1 MNQKKHRVL
10 QTLKNTG
17 GVWCLQ
23 KNRYAHKKCQKNDC
37 KEQNFAF
44 SVPQRSMQRHS
55 FLATRAR
62 LTSFFRKTPQNYDN
76 RFGLT
81 RGKVSKSGRKTTI
94 LTKVVQMAQIITI
107 SNDRNCTLERPYR
120 HSIAP
125 TY

>member
-55 FLATRAR
+55 LHVRVT
-62 LTSFFRKTPQNYDN
+62 LNFRGLDN
-76 RFGLT
+76 IDNKGNT
-81 RGKVSKSGRKTTI
+81 HGY
-94 LTKVVQMAQIITI
+94 A
-107 SNDRNCTLERPYR
+107 Y
-120 HSIAP
+120 
-125 TY
+125 